1 MKRTN
6 KAICLLLAL
15 LMLVPSFGQI
25 SVQAADTYEN
35 IAKDKPVTATS
46 SIGEHLPELA
56 VDGIKTSESSWAT
69 DAISE
74 NPSLTVNL
82 GAEEKIAHIALTWN
96 EDFAFKYRV
105 FTAGSNEQ
113 YSLLVFHEEGTG
125 GEEIW
130 DVSEDHA
137 AVQYVKIELVEA
149 KGGEDRIGLQELEVL
164 QKKEDTPAQPENL
177 ALNKPAYAS
186 GNEAG
191 LDRLGPAGAFDG
203 K

>member
-82 GAEEKIAHIALTWN
+82 GAEEKIAQIALTWN
-96 EDFAFKYRV
+96 EGMPISKIFSLHLDKLYHKDRNNSTFICKFGI
-105 FTAGSNEQ
+105 AGT
-113 YSLLVFHEEGTG
+113 FHF
-125 GEEIW
+125 
-130 DVSEDHA
+130 
-137 AVQYVKIELVEA
+137 
-149 KGGEDRIGLQELEVL
+149 
-164 QKKEDTPAQPENL
+164 PM
-177 ALNKPAYAS
+177 
-186 GNEAG
+186 
-191 LDRLGPAGAFDG
+191 
-203 K
+203 

>member
-1 MKRTN
+1 MNMIREEKGESLMKRTN

-82 GAEEKIAHIALTWN
+82 GAEEKIAQIALTWN

-137 AVQYVKIELVEA
+137 AVQ
-149 KGGEDRIGLQELEVL
+149 
-164 QKKEDTPAQPENL
+164 
-177 ALNKPAYAS
+177 
-186 GNEAG
+186 
-191 LDRLGPAGAFDG
+191 
-203 K
+203 